1 MFATRRGKGAVMEE
15 DLKWIV
21 TVTLGIITVFGGLLM
36 RDRHLLST
44 IRKGDEDTIRH
55 SREGD
60 DRIHDRINRV
70 RDEYVRRDDHD
81 RAYDALRELLVDIRQ
96 GQVELN
102 RRIDQALTRGGGGT
116 AGGGV

>member
-1 MFATRRGKGAVMEE
+1 MGE

-21 TVTLGIITVFGGLLM
+21 TVALGVITVIGGLLM
-36 RDRHLLST
+36 RDRHMLAT
-44 IRKGDEDTIRH
+44 IRKGDEDAIRH
-55 SREGD
+55 AQEGD
-60 DRIHDRINRV
+60 DRLHERVNRV

-102 RRIDQALTRGGGGT
+102 RRIDQALTRGVGGGDR
-116 AGGGV
+116 VN